1 MNDVYAGSMGIPF
14 DAAVVGS
21 GPNGLAAAITLARA
35 GKSVVVL
42 EANDSVGGATR
53 SSELIE
59 PGVTHDLA
67 SAIHPMV
74 MASPF
79 FTEIADDLK
88 RHGLRWIIPPAAAAN
103 PLDGGRAAIAWNDL
117 DRTATGLGTDGAAYR
132 RFYQPWVD
140 NTEALLDLALNPL
153 ARVPKKPFF
162 SARFGA
168 TAAIPAR
175 TLARRVWETDEAQAL
190 WAGHAA
196 HAILPLTAPFT
207 SSFGIMFATLAHSV
221 GWGFPEGG
229 AGRIS
234 DAMAALL
241 VELGGEIRT
250 GYQVESLDDIPPADA
265 TILSLSP
272 RQVDEI
278 AGKRF
283 APSFRK
289 QLQDWKYGA
298 GAWKVDYVLDE
309 PIPWTNPEVA
319 EAGTV
324 HIGGTLDEINRAET
338 TVANGKLTDTPFVL
352 LAQHTNFDTTRAPE
366 GTHTAWAYC
375 HVPNGCTVDRTA
387 AIEAQIER
395 FAPGFTDIVRGRHAT
410 SPQGLHAQN
419 ANLIGGDIGG
429 GSYAGSQLFFRP
441 RPHPRPFDTPDE
453 RIFIGSASTT
463 PGAGVHGMAGK
474 GAATRALKTVLA

>member
-1 MNDVYAGSMGIPF
+1 MNDVYAGSMGTPF

-79 FTEIADDLK
+79 FTEIAEDLK
-88 RHGLRWIIPPAAAAN
+88 RHGLRWIIPPAAVAN

-207 SSFGIMFATLAHSV
+207 SSFGIMFATVSYTHLTL
-221 GWGFPEGG
+221 P
-229 AGRIS
+229 
-234 DAMAALL
+234 
-241 VELGGEIRT
+241 
-250 GYQVESLDDIPPADA
+250 
-265 TILSLSP
+265 
-272 RQVDEI
+272 
-278 AGKRF
+278 
-283 APSFRK
+283 
-289 QLQDWKYGA
+289 
-298 GAWKVDYVLDE
+298 
-309 PIPWTNPEVA
+309 TNREV
-319 EAGTV
+319 
-324 HIGGTLDEINRAET
+324 
-338 TVANGKLTDTPFVL
+338 
-352 LAQHTNFDTTRAPE
+352 
-366 GTHTAWAYC
+366 
-375 HVPNGCTVDRTA
+375 
-387 AIEAQIER
+387 
-395 FAPGFTDIVRGRHAT
+395 
-410 SPQGLHAQN
+410 
-419 ANLIGGDIGG
+419 
-429 GSYAGSQLFFRP
+429 
-441 RPHPRPFDTPDE
+441 
-453 RIFIGSASTT
+453 
-463 PGAGVHGMAGK
+463 
-474 GAATRALKTVLA
+474 